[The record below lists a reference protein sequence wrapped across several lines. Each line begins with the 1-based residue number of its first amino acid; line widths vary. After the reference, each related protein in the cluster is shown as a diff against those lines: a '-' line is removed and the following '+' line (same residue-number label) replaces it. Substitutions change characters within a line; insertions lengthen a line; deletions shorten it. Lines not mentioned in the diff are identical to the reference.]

1 MIDVHSRESELE
13 VQIIGLQG
21 EIDKLKRELKETR
34 EEILA
39 DLQKAW
45 DQTIDREIN
54 LGLQAKFHY
63 PINDNYH
70 ALKKKWEEKQT

>member
-1 MIDVHSRESELE
+1 MSYENHWMRDVEAIIRKERKELVE
-13 VQIIGLQG
+13 
-21 EIDKLKRELKETR
+21 D
-34 EEILA
+34 ILA

-70 ALKKKWEEKQT
+70 ALKKKWEGELK

>member
-1 MIDVHSRESELE
+1 MSYENHWMRDVEAIIRKERKEL
-13 VQIIGLQG
+13 V
-21 EIDKLKRELKETR
+21 
-34 EEILA
+34 EEFLA

-70 ALKKKWEEKQT
+70 ALKKKWEGKLNTKT